1 MRIAILGA
9 TSEIARDF
17 TALMLKQGEDA
28 LLLYARRPQAV
39 YDWLAANGNT
49 SAAEIHSF
57 EDFPPA
63 EPVDA
68 LINFV
73 GIGNPLQARSL
84 GTTILKLTQYYDELA
99 LEYIREDPHCRYIF
113 LSSGAVFGPSF
124 ERPVIEKSPAEP
136 RINALQTEDWYAI
149 AKLHAEYRHRAIP
162 EAVIVDLRVFSY
174 FSHTQNIDASYFMAD
189 VVRALH
195 GGAVLQTSSLNFVR
209 DYLHPTDFQRM
220 VNCILKA
227 PAANMTVDCYSRAP
241 IDKLSLLAAMQT
253 KFGLKYEVVDMA
265 MPPAAS
271 VKLNYYSLNH
281 SAEHFGYQPGMTSLD
296 GILRES
302 EKLFGNRMT

>member
-17 TALMLKQGEDA
+17 AALMLEQGEDA

-49 SAAEIHSF
+49 GAAEVHSF

-73 GIGNPLQARSL
+73 GIGNPVQARSL
-84 GTTILKLTQYYDELA
+84 GTTILKLTQAYDELA
-99 LEYIREDPHCRYIF
+99 LEYIREHPYCRYIF

-124 ERPVIEKSPAEP
+124 ERPVTAKSWAQL

-149 AKLHAEYRHRAIP
+149 AKLFAECRHRTMP
-162 EAVIVDLRVFSY
+162 EAVIVDLRIFSY
-174 FSHTQNIDASYFMAD
+174 FSHTQNMDTSYFMAD
-189 VVRALH
+189 VVRAIR
-195 GGAVLQTSSLNFVR
+195 GGSILQTSSLNIAR
-209 DYLHPTDFQRM
+209 DYLHPTDFHHL

-227 PAANMTVDCYSRAP
+227 PAVNMTVDCYSRAP

-253 KFGLKYEVVDMA
+253 KFGLRYEVVDVA
-265 MPPAAS
+265 MPPAVS

-281 SAEHFGYQPGMTSLD
+281 SAEQFAYQPGMTSLD